1 MISYSTLFLFFI
13 FSCFFLFSIWPLLSD
28 RISNNLENFDILNDL
43 ERRKS
48 ILYRE
53 IQYLDNE
60 YYTQKI
66 HIDDYN
72 TSRTELVRE
81 VSEIIDKI
89 NSSLNN
95 Q

>member
-13 FSCFFLFSIWPLLSD
+13 FSYFFLFSIWPLLSD
-28 RISNNLENFDILNDL
+28 RINNNLKNFDILNDL
-43 ERRKS
+43 ERRKA

-66 HIDDYN
+66 NIDDYN

-81 VSEIIDKI
+81 VSEIIDRI
-89 NSSLNN
+89 NSSLNS

>member
-13 FSCFFLFSIWPLLSD
+13 FSCFFLYSIWPLLSD
-28 RISNNLENFDILNDL
+28 GISNNLENFDILNDL

-66 HIDDYN
+66 NIDDYN

>member
-1 MISYSTLFLFFI
+1 M
-13 FSCFFLFSIWPLLSD
+13 LSD

-66 HIDDYN
+66 NIDDYN